1 MDERACRGPMKAKVW
16 TNGASRPEE
25 GWGAAA
31 AVIEIEGVAEPFLY
45 SELLPS
51 ATVNEA
57 EYAAVILGLE
67 KAREHGA
74 TEVVAL
80 TDSLLVVEQIRG
92 KWECRA
98 ENLLPLLGR
107 VLRLLEGYQAAR
119 VGWLPRERNRATN
132 ALVTAL
138 LRAG

>member
-1 MDERACRGPMKAKVW
+1 MIVDG
-16 TNGASRPEE
+16 GSRPEE

-51 ATVNEA
+51 VTVNEA

-67 KAREHGA
+67 KAREHEA
-74 TEVVAL
+74 TEVIAL
-80 TDSLLVVEQIRG
+80 TNSLLVVEQLRG

-107 VLRLLEGYQAAR
+107 VLRLMEGYEAAR
-119 VGWLPRERNRATN
+119 VGWLPRRGTRQP
-132 ALVTAL
+132 TAS
-138 LRAG
+138 